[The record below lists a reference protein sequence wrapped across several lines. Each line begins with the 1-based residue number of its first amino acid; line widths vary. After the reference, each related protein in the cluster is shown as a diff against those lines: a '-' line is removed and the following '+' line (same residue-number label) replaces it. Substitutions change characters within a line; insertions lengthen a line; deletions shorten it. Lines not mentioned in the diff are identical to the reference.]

1 MRVAYD
7 ARMATWGGIGTY
19 SLELLRALGTL
30 SGEADV
36 SLLVL
41 RSPEDDFL
49 ESLPELAGASWRV
62 VAGKP
67 WSLRGSLEAGF
78 AARNRADLYHVP
90 HVTMPTGF
98 RGPLVATVHDIRPLI
113 LPATMPGLHKRA
125 AFRLAVNETVR
136 RAAVVLA
143 DSRHTAATLYA
154 HGFSPRRLQIVPLG
168 VDPRFRPQPPP
179 AVQAVRRRYRLEPAP
194 ILWTGDFRPHKNVE
208 TLVRAY
214 SRLPEET
221 RARHALV
228 LAGGD
233 GSSRS
238 AAVRA
243 LAADLLRHDGD
254 RVVFPGY
261 VAAAD
266 LPALYTDAVL
276 YVFPSTF
283 EGFGLP
289 LLEAAAC
296 ATPVVASISPPL
308 PEVIG
313 DAAAYFDPHDVDQ
326 LTATLRGLIED
337 PDRRRDLAARGR
349 ARSRCFR
356 WETAAARTLEAYR
369 GALSEEGRAAKRPE
383 RRR

>member
-168 VDPRFRPQPPP
+168 VDPRFRPQPPGCSGRTP
-179 AVQAVRRRYRLEPAP
+179 AIPPGTGAYPVDRRLQAPQERGDTGPGLLPAARRDPGAACP
-194 ILWTGDFRPHKNVE
+194 
-208 TLVRAY
+208 RAG
-214 SRLPEET
+214 
-221 RARHALV
+221 
-228 LAGGD
+228 GGD